1 MSQGNVIG
9 VLGERGMWCLI
20 GHLGVCRLQQ
30 VCYEPAECDR
40 CIRRARNVV
49 LHKPF
54 KDSVEC
60 SRSLTGQ
67 QNVIDVLRVCRMW
80 LINSESAEFGIPFMT
95 LRRVVAEIY
104 YKPASKIIINL

>member
-9 VLGERGMWCLI
+9 VLGERGMWCFI
-20 GHLGVCRLQQ
+20 GHFGVCRMQQ

-40 CIRRARNVV
+40 CIRRVWNVV
-49 LHKPF
+49 LHRPF

-67 QNVIDVLRVCRMW
+67 QNVIGVLRV
-80 LINSESAEFGIPFMT
+80 
-95 LRRVVAEIY
+95 
-104 YKPASKIIINL
+104 